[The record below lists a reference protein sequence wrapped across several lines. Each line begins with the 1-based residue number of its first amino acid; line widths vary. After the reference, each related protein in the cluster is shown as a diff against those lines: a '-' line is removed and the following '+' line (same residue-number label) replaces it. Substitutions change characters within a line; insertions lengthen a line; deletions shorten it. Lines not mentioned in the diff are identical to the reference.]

1 MSSGALPSRLLRQA
15 PRRSRSRAPRLGC
28 SRSPVLAE
36 VWSSALGGGS
46 RKAVEAYGG
55 TPSSAELALARLSVG
70 LSSSPGPSGRVG
82 PRTWGPLL
90 LLLLLRG
97 ASRALL
103 LRGDSRA
110 PALRGPPAP
119 AMRGPP
125 APAMRGPPATTM

>member
-70 LSSSPGPSGRVG
+70 LSSSPGHSGRVG
-82 PRTWGPLL
+82 PRTWGPLP
-90 LLLLLRG
+90 LLLLRG

-110 PALRGPPAP
+110 PALRGPPAL

-125 APAMRGPPATTM
+125 APAMRGPPAPTM